1 MNRSPDGTKANP
13 FNQIF
18 QAMDL
23 LACPIYHQE
32 LEIRVKGTTGSYRW
46 FNIANG
52 GNVYISG
59 RYTSNDPPTTRPKLM
74 GLVIHNSNSVTLD
87 NLEIANSNTNEAN
100 LPHTIRAVNV
110 NKLICNDVDLIYSSG
125 KTAYN
130 MLNTTLVLSGAGS
143 GTLKEWPTTPCI
155 RLQRGSQ
162 LYGYEKHNIGVNLE
176 SDNTFTVQR
185 KICDAQNKTSGT
197 IDTRSDGGVQPWS
210 AEMIS
215 NIVQHSS
222 RIGVRYHS
230 SASGVE
236 RIQYFYGFKTGS
248 AFTMFVTEGSNTI
261 KVAFDG
267 THVFTVSDANG
278 LVVDGI
284 VFGG

>member
-1 MNRSPDGTKANP
+1 
-13 FNQIF
+13 
-18 QAMDL
+18 MDL

-32 LEIRVKGTTGSYRW
+32 LEIRVKATTNSYRW

-59 RYTSNDPPTTRPKLM
+59 RYDSNDPPATMPKLQ
-74 GLVIHNSNSVTLD
+74 GLVMHNCNSVTLD
-87 NLEIANSNTNEAN
+87 NLNIANANYNEAN

-110 NKLICNDVDLIYSSG
+110 NKLICNDVELVYSSG

-130 MLNTTLVLSGAGS
+130 LLNTTLILSGGGS

-176 SDNTFTVQR
+176 SDNTLICQR

-215 NIVQHSS
+215 NLVQHSS

-248 AFTMFVTEGSNTI
+248 AFTMLVTEGSNSI

-267 THVFTVSDANG
+267 SRAFTVSDANG

-284 VFGG
+284 VFEG